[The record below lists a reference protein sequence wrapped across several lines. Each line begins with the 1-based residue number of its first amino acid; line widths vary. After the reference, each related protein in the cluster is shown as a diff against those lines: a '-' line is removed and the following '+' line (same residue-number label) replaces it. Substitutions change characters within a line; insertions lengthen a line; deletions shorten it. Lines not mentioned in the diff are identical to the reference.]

1 MKFPSE
7 VIELLKLSGSSDR
20 AIAIENQ
27 IKLVQALQTPLRE
40 AVLPG
45 DNLTI
50 FTPMVLEPEASP
62 EFPISI
68 LNPGQE
74 DDFVAY
80 VNPGHGYIPQRMVE
94 GDYVTVPTYG
104 IANAIDWLLKHARQ
118 GRMDIVSRS
127 LNIFRWGFTK
137 KINDDGWH
145 TVIAAATDRNILVY
159 DADAQAGQFTKR
171 VISLAKVVMMRGGGG
186 NSFSPDRAKLTDLY
200 MSPEGIEDIRN
211 WGVDQIDE
219 VTRREI
225 FLSADGTFTRLFGV
239 NLHDMTEFG
248 VGQEYQLYFENVLG
262 AQVNTGDA
270 ELAIGLDLSKDDCFY
285 MPVKQELTI
294 YEDPTLLRWQKFG
307 VFGTQ
312 ECGFAVLDNRRTLLL
327 SY

>member
-159 DADAQAGQFTKR
+159 DADAQTGQFTKR

-239 NLHDMTEFG
+239 NL
-248 VGQEYQLYFENVLG
+248 
-262 AQVNTGDA
+262 
-270 ELAIGLDLSKDDCFY
+270 
-285 MPVKQELTI
+285 
-294 YEDPTLLRWQKFG
+294 
-307 VFGTQ
+307 
-312 ECGFAVLDNRRTLLL
+312 
-327 SY
+327 